1 MLSGPVRFVVA
12 CARRLHEHSGRAQ
25 KGTGTAGEEAR
36 RSCRCDRSVE
46 RPTNENPTDE
56 QGCSRQDQ
64 RDAES
69 ELAKEEGREVKG
81 VMSADELA
89 KQDEKKRVKS

>member
-1 MLSGPVRFVVA
+1 VVG
-12 CARRLHEHSGRAQ
+12 CARRLHEHSAGAEER
-25 KGTGTAGEEAR
+25 TGTAGEEAR
-36 RSCRCDRSVE
+36 RSCCCDRSVE
-46 RPTNENPTDE
+46 WATKESPKDE

-64 RDAES
+64 RDAEG
-69 ELAKEEGREVKG
+69 ELAEEEDREVKA